1 MIRPA
6 HCHFKPHFQ
15 SEGASVLVG
24 VLWVQV
30 LLTIIVVSLL
40 YTTRLELR
48 ISKSHSDAIRA
59 YYLAVAGSEKAR
71 QILDLALKDRQSS
84 GVNHKEDV
92 YKEVN
97 EFRPAS
103 LGTGS
108 FQIGYPENVAGSTQY
123 VYGVMDEERFLN
135 INVASLEELK
145 KLPGFDIDLAPYLI
159 DFRDEDSEVTQGGY
173 ELVEESTSSIAGGE
187 SDEYIPKNQAL
198 VSRHEI
204 LAIPAVNAA
213 LMYGEDSDLDGVL
226 DSNEDDGSLGM
237 PMDNR
242 DGQLLTG
249 WVHWTTVQSGVS
261 TDDSRGQQRIR
272 IQEATESQWTQINGV
287 SEEMAGQIV
296 RWRNDNPLE
305 SLVDLLQ
312 VRSGGGDGN
321 RQGRNNSSNNNNDNS
336 EEGSDNS
343 VISQDFLISIG
354 DSITTGEAKTGCVNI
369 NSASKEVLTC
379 LDGMDGELAE
389 AILNYR
395 SSSGYFKNILEILNV
410 SGMTVEKFRALE
422 NRICVRSETYRI
434 YSEGAVP
441 ASNISRRL
449 ETIVQINSSGIK
461 NIAQR
466 IVD

>member
-6 HCHFKPHFQ
+6 PSIGNLIHP
-15 SEGASVLVG
+15 SERASVLVG

-30 LLTIIVVSLL
+30 LLTVIVVSLL

-48 ISKSHSDAIRA
+48 ISKTHSDSIRA

-71 QILDLALKDRQSS
+71 HILDLALNDRQST
-84 GVNHKEDV
+84 GVNHKDDV

-97 EFRPAS
+97 EFRPTS
-103 LGTGS
+103 LGTGT
-108 FQIGYPENVAGSTQY
+108 FQIGYPANVAGLTNF
-123 VYGVMDEERFLN
+123 VFGVLDEERFLN
-135 INVASLEELK
+135 INVATIEEIK
-145 KLPGFDIDLAPYLI
+145 KLPGFDVDLAPYLI

-173 ELVEESTSSIAGGE
+173 EIVDESASTIAGGE
-187 SDEYIPKNQAL
+187 SDAYSPKNQAL
-198 VSRHEI
+198 VSRLEI
-204 LAIPAVNAA
+204 LAIPVVNAA
-213 LMYGEDSDLDGVL
+213 LMYGEDSDLDGAL
-226 DSNEDDGSLGM
+226 DSHEDDGGLGM

-249 WVHWTTVQSGVS
+249 WVHSTTVNSGIS
-261 TDDSRGQQRIR
+261 TDDARGQKRIN
-272 IQEATESQWTQINGV
+272 IQEAAESQWTGINGV
-287 SEEMAGQIV
+287 TEEMAGQIV
-296 RWRNDNPLE
+296 RWRNNNSLE

-312 VRSGGGDGN
+312 VRSGGD
-321 RQGRNNSSNNNNDNS
+321 NNNGEGGNNNNESEDSNS
-336 EEGSDNS
+336 GNN

-354 DSITTGEAKTGCVNI
+354 DSITTGEAKVGCVNI

-379 LDGMDGELAE
+379 LDGLEGELAE
-389 AILNYR
+389 AIINHR

-410 SGMTVEKFRALE
+410 AGMTVEKFRAIE

-434 YSEGAVP
+434 YSEGLVP